1 MSDDEL
7 TATYGKA
14 WAEARKLNEA
24 RREAD
29 KLGERTFHIEGLR
42 AVANATW
49 REGQGSRQS
58 VIGRASSTSP
68 YRERL
73 DTKQMWPN
81 E

>member
-7 TATYGKA
+7 SATYGKA

-24 RREAD
+24 RKPAD
-29 KLGERTFHIEGLR
+29 KLGERTIHLAGLR
-42 AVANATW
+42 AVANSVW
-49 REGQGSRQS
+49 RESQGAIRP
-58 VIGRASSTSP
+58 VNGPAGSP

-73 DTKQMWPN
+73 DAKQMWPN

>member
-1 MSDDEL
+1 MNDDEM

-24 RREAD
+24 RKPDE
-29 KLGERTFHIEGLR
+29 KLGERSIHLAGLR
-42 AVANATW
+42 AVAGAAW
-49 REGQGSRQS
+49 REAKTSNLSEGG
-58 VIGRASSTSP
+58 AMALSP

>member
-7 TATYGKA
+7 SATYGKA

-24 RREAD
+24 RKPAD
-29 KLGERTFHIEGLR
+29 KLGERTIHLAGLR
-42 AVANATW
+42 AVANSVW
-49 REGQGSRQS
+49 REGGDPFREWPMPA
-58 VIGRASSTSP
+58 VP

>member
-1 MSDDEL
+1 MSDEEL

-24 RREAD
+24 RKPAD
-29 KLGERTFHIEGLR
+29 KLGERTIHLAGLR
-42 AVANATW
+42 AVANSVW
-49 REGQGSRQS
+49 RERGAG
-58 VIGRASSTSP
+58 VSP
-68 YRERL
+68 YRDRM

>member
-7 TATYGKA
+7 TETYGKA

-24 RREAD
+24 RRPAD

-42 AVANATW
+42 AVADSVWAEGKRATKPI
-49 REGQGSRQS
+49 GGSA
-58 VIGRASSTSP
+58 GSP
-68 YRERL
+68 YKQRFNVR
-73 DTKQMWPN
+73 QMWPN